1 MSEKKNIENLFREKF
16 NDFEVVPDEQ
26 IWNNI
31 EIQLK
36 EKREK
41 RRIIP
46 FWWKLSGIAASLVLG
61 FLITNSLF
69 LSEPSLRTDQNK
81 VVNQDKNAVI
91 EKSSNGNASENE
103 IKQIKTAV
111 TVTEASSGKGN
122 KVEKILSNESYV
134 DSEKNSGNDNEGLVY
149 AVEKKTRRNDLTSLK
164 KQILSKS
171 GIKTNAA
178 FTEVNGQIA
187 DAETRKKESL
197 ANENTAMLNNEET
210 AMANKEKPLSKNSN
224 SVVATAFDSNLSNTK
239 NTENLIIAEN
249 NTEAIKNSDST
260 KIALV
265 SNALEELLNEKETK
279 KKAGPKLNRWQ
290 IATNVAPIYFSSTSG
305 GSPLD
310 SRFESN
316 DKDFEPSYS
325 YGLGINYAL
334 NKKWSIKTGVNS
346 LAYEYNTNGVVI
358 YQNVNAR
365 EIKHVNNNLQGSL
378 LQVENKSNSTT
389 PEMTSSSGIVEKF
402 NGSINQRMGYIEI
415 PVEIGYK
422 IIDKKFG
429 VEVITGISSLLL
441 NENAVSVVSSGQS
454 IIIGAANN
462 LNDFHFSGNL
472 GIGFRYLFW
481 KSFNANVNPM
491 FKYQINTFNTDS
503 GNFKP
508 YLFGLYTGISYTF

>member
-16 NDFEVVPDEQ
+16 NDFEIVPDEQ

-46 FWWKLSGIAASLVLG
+46 FWWKLSGIAASLLLG
-61 FLITNSLF
+61 FFITNTLF
-69 LSEPSLRTDQNK
+69 FSKSNGAIEQNN
-81 VVNQDKNAVI
+81 VVNQDKKNILNTTSNSISLENKINQNKTIVSVNASSSDQKNKNEVKDSSIPFEKKYSAKKARLANALEEQVQKNNLATTKKQRVI
-91 EKSSNGNASENE
+91 ESEVVKKSVLAEGNNQIANTDSLEKE
-103 IKQIKTAV
+103 IF
-111 TVTEASSGKGN
+111 GN
-122 KVEKILSNESYV
+122 KRSPLESSV
-134 DSEKNSGNDNEGLVY
+134 VNSD
-149 AVEKKTRRNDLTSLK
+149 
-164 KQILSKS
+164 
-171 GIKTNAA
+171 
-178 FTEVNGQIA
+178 
-187 DAETRKKESL
+187 KE
-197 ANENTAMLNNEET
+197 N
-210 AMANKEKPLSKNSN
+210 PLSQNSN
-224 SVVATAFDSNLSNTK
+224 IVIATTLENKLSNTK
-239 NTENLIIAEN
+239 NIDNLIVVEN
-249 NTEAIKNSDST
+249 NTEEIKNIDTT
-260 KIALV
+260 KNAVV
-265 SNALEELLNEKETK
+265 SNALEELLKEKETK

-316 DKDFEPSYS
+316 DKDFQPSYS

-346 LAYEYNTNGVVI
+346 LAFEYNTNGVVI

-365 EIKHVNNNLQGSL
+365 EIKHVSNNLQGSL
-378 LQVENKSNSTT
+378 LQVENKSNSDTQEVT
-389 PEMTSSSGIVEKF
+389 LNAGIVEKF
-402 NGSINQRMGYIEI
+402 DGSINQKMGYIEI
-415 PVEIGYK
+415 PVEVGYK

-441 NENAVSVVSSGQS
+441 NQNAVSVVSSGQS
-454 IIIGAANN
+454 ITIGEANN

-508 YLFGLYTGISYTF
+508 YVFGLYTGISYTF

>member
-178 FTEVNGQIA
+178 FTEVNEQIA
-187 DAETRKKESL
+187 NVDSREKETL
-197 ANENTAMLNNEET
+197 ANENTAMLN
-210 AMANKEKPLSKNSN
+210 NKEKPLSKNSN

-454 IIIGAANN
+454 IIIGEANN

>member
-31 EIQLK
+31 ESQLK

-61 FLITNSLF
+61 FLITDNLF
-69 LSEPSLRTDQNK
+69 LSEPTLRIDQNK
-81 VVNQDKNAVI
+81 VANQDKNTVI
-91 EKSSNGNASENE
+91 EKSSNGSASENE

-111 TVTEASSGKGN
+111 KVTEASSGKGN
-122 KVEKILSNESYV
+122 KVEKILSNENYV
-134 DSEKNSGNDNEGLVY
+134 VSEKNSGNGSEGLVY
-149 AVEKKTRRNDLTSLK
+149 AIEKKTRRNSLTSLK
-164 KQILSKS
+164 KHTLSKS

-178 FTEVNGQIA
+178 FTDVNEQIA
-187 DAETRKKESL
+187 NVDSREKETI
-197 ANENTAMLNNEET
+197 ANENTAMLNN
-210 AMANKEKPLSKNSN
+210 KEKPLSKNAN
-224 SVVATAFDSNLSNTK
+224 SAIATAFDSNLSNTK

-249 NTEAIKNSDST
+249 NTEAIKNSDTT

-365 EIKHVNNNLQGSL
+365 EMQHVNSNLQGSL
-378 LQVENKSNSTT
+378 LQVENKSNSDTQEVT
-389 PEMTSSSGIVEKF
+389 LNAGIVEKF
-402 NGSINQRMGYIEI
+402 DGSINQKMGYIEI

-441 NENAVSVVSSGQS
+441 NENSVSVVSSGQS
-454 IIIGAANN
+454 ITIGEANN

-508 YLFGLYTGISYTF
+508 YIFGLYTGISYTF

>member
-122 KVEKILSNESYV
+122 KVEKILSNENYV
-134 DSEKNSGNDNEGLVY
+134 VSEKKSSNVSAGLVY
-149 AVEKKTRRNDLTSLK
+149 AVEKKTRRNSSTSLK
-164 KQILSKS
+164 KHPLLKS

-178 FTEVNGQIA
+178 FTDVNEQIA
-187 DAETRKKESL
+187 NVDSREKETL
-197 ANENTAMLNNEET
+197 ANENTAMLNNEE
-210 AMANKEKPLSKNSN
+210 KPLSKNAN
-224 SVVATAFDSNLSNTK
+224 SAIATAFDSNLSNTK

-454 IIIGAANN
+454 IIIGEANN